1 MASLIANEF
10 SEATNDLHL
19 SALMAVGFVLFVV
32 TLIVNA
38 IARWLVW
45 RRGGRRARDDRR
57 AAAHDSATRAACA
70 RARAPARHERRHGRA
85 HLRSPRPSRSSRSSS
100 SSRYLLKQGAGAL
113 SLDFFTNMPKP
124 VGEAGGGM
132 ANAIVGTLILI
143 GIASVGR
150 TAGRHRRGT
159 VSRRA
164 AAGRKLANVVRF
176 LADVLNGLPS
186 IVMGIFA
193 WQFLVRPFGHFSALA
208 GGAAIGA
215 MMIPL
220 VTRTT
225 EEMVRTVPQSL
236 REAALALGYPRWR
249 TSLQIVL
256 RTALGGIVTGVL
268 VAVARVAGET
278 APLLFTAFGNQFWS
292 TNLTQPIAALPLQI
306 FVYAISPY
314 DDWHAQAWAGAL
326 VLIGL
331 VLVISVVARF
341 VARSRHGAGK

>member
-1 MASLIANEF
+1 VTAA
-10 SEATNDLHL
+10 
-19 SALMAVGFVLFVV
+19 ALPTTVV
-32 TLIVNA
+32 P
-38 IARWLVW
+38 R
-45 RRGGRRARDDRR
+45 RRARGLARR
-57 AAAHDSATRAACA
+57 RGTSVVMVALTCAAAALAIVPLVAILA
-70 RARAPARHERRHGRA
+70 
-85 HLRSPRPSRSSRSSS
+85 
-100 SSRYLLKQGAGAL
+100 YLLKQGAGAL
-113 SLDFFTNMPKP
+113 SLDFFTNMPRP
-124 VGEAGGGM
+124 VGEPGGGM

-143 GIASVGR
+143 GIASAVGLPVGIG
-150 TAGRHRRGT
+150 AGLYLAERGGT
-159 VSRRA
+159 
-164 AAGRKLANVVRF
+164 KLANLVRF

-193 WQFLVRPFGHFSALA
+193 WQFLVRPIGHFSALA

-268 VAVARVAGET
+268 VAMARVAGET

-292 TNLTQPIAALPLQI
+292 TKVTQPIAALPLQL

-314 DDWHAQAWAGAL
+314 DEWHAQAWAGAL

-331 VLVISVVARF
+331 VLVISVLARF
-341 VARSRHGAGK
+341 AVRSRHGRAND

>member
-1 MASLIANEF
+1 MSTATIPT
-10 SEATNDLHL
+10 SEA
-19 SALMAVGFVLFVV
+19 FVRTQPRGLGHRRVMSVVMV
-32 TLIVNA
+32 TLTC
-38 IARWLVW
+38 L
-45 RRGGRRARDDRR
+45 
-57 AAAHDSATRAACA
+57 AAALAVVPLVIILA
-70 RARAPARHERRHGRA
+70 
-85 HLRSPRPSRSSRSSS
+85 
-100 SSRYLLKQGAGAL
+100 YLLKQGAGSL
-113 SLDFFTNMPKP
+113 SLAFFTSMPKP

-132 ANAIVGTLILI
+132 ANAILGTLILI
-143 GIASVGR
+143 GIASAVGLPVGIG
-150 TAGRHRRGT
+150 AGLYLAERRGT
-159 VSRRA
+159 R
-164 AAGRKLANVVRF
+164 LANLVRF

-292 TNLTQPIAALPLQI
+292 TKLTQPIAALPLQI
-306 FVYAISPY
+306 FTYAISPY
-314 DDWHAQAWAGAL
+314 DEWHAQAWAGAL

-331 VLVISVVARF
+331 VLIISVIAR
-341 VARSRHGAGK
+341 VVTRSRHGGGHD

>member
-1 MASLIANEF
+1 MIAEAADRHGAFARPRASGLARRRGV
-10 SEATNDLHL
+10 S
-19 SALMAVGFVLFVV
+19 
-32 TLIVNA
+32 IVMVSLTCLAAA
-38 IARWLVW
+38 IAVVPLVVIL
-45 RRGGRRARDDRR
+45 A
-57 AAAHDSATRAACA
+57 
-70 RARAPARHERRHGRA
+70 
-85 HLRSPRPSRSSRSSS
+85 
-100 SSRYLLKQGAGAL
+100 YLLKEGAGAL
-113 SLDFFTNMPKP
+113 SLSFFTSMPKP
-124 VGEAGGGM
+124 VGEPGGGM
-132 ANAIVGTLILI
+132 ANAILGTLILI
-143 GIASVGR
+143 GIASAVGLPIGIG
-150 TAGRHRRGT
+150 AGLYLAERRGT
-159 VSRRA
+159 R
-164 AAGRKLANVVRF
+164 LANLVRF

-193 WQFLVRPFGHFSALA
+193 WEFLVRPFGHFSALA

-292 TNLTQPIAALPLQI
+292 TKLTQPIAALPLQI
-306 FVYAISPY
+306 FTYAISPY
-314 DDWHAQAWAGAL
+314 DEWHAHAWAGAL
-326 VLIGL
+326 VLIAL
-331 VLVISVVARF
+331 VLIISLVAR
-341 VARSRHGAGK
+341 VVTRARHGGGHD

>member
-1 MASLIANEF
+1 MTVGRI
-10 SEATNDLHL
+10 
-19 SALMAVGFVLFVV
+19 SARGSYAAPRGLMRRRGTSIVMV
-32 TLIVNA
+32 TLTC
-38 IARWLVW
+38 L
-45 RRGGRRARDDRR
+45 
-57 AAAHDSATRAACA
+57 AAAVAVVPLITILA
-70 RARAPARHERRHGRA
+70 
-85 HLRSPRPSRSSRSSS
+85 
-100 SSRYLLKQGAGAL
+100 YLLKQGAGAL
-113 SLDFFTNMPKP
+113 SLDFFTKMPAP
-124 VGEAGGGM
+124 VGERDGGM

-143 GIASVGR
+143 GIASVVGLPIGIG
-150 TAGRHRRGT
+150 AGLYLAERQGT
-159 VSRRA
+159 
-164 AAGRKLANVVRF
+164 KLANGVRF

-225 EEMVRTVPQSL
+225 EEMVRTVPHSL

-278 APLLFTAFGNQFWS
+278 APLLFTALGNAFWS
-292 TNLTQPIAALPLQI
+292 TKLTQPIAALPLQI
-306 FVYAISPY
+306 FTYAISPY
-314 DDWHAQAWAGAL
+314 DEQHAQAWAGAL
-326 VLIGL
+326 VLIAL
-331 VLVISVVARF
+331 VLVISLLARL
-341 VARSRHGAGK
+341 VTRSRHGGGHD

>member
-1 MASLIANEF
+1 VTAAGLPTA
-10 SEATNDLHL
+10 AVPPQRARGLARRRGT
-19 SALMAVGFVLFVV
+19 SALMVAL
-32 TLIVNA
+32 TC
-38 IARWLVW
+38 
-45 RRGGRRARDDRR
+45 
-57 AAAHDSATRAACA
+57 AAAALAIVPLVAILA
-70 RARAPARHERRHGRA
+70 
-85 HLRSPRPSRSSRSSS
+85 
-100 SSRYLLKQGAGAL
+100 YLIKQGAGAL
-113 SLDFFTNMPKP
+113 SLDFFTNMPRP
-124 VGEAGGGM
+124 VGEPGGGM

-143 GIASVGR
+143 GVASAVGLPIGIG
-150 TAGRHRRGT
+150 AGLYLAERGGT
-159 VSRRA
+159 
-164 AAGRKLANVVRF
+164 KLANLVRF

-193 WQFLVRPFGHFSALA
+193 WQFLVRPIGHFSALA

-292 TNLTQPIAALPLQI
+292 TQVTQPIAALPLQV

-314 DDWHAQAWAGAL
+314 DEWHAQAWAGAL

-331 VLVISVVARF
+331 VLVISVLARF
-341 VARSRHGAGK
+341 AVRSRHGRAND

>member
-1 MASLIANEF
+1 MSATAADRDHPETRPRASGLARRKGVSIV
-10 SEATNDLHL
+10 
-19 SALMAVGFVLFVV
+19 MV
-32 TLIVNA
+32 TLTCIAAA
-38 IARWLVW
+38 IAVVPLLVIL
-45 RRGGRRARDDRR
+45 A
-57 AAAHDSATRAACA
+57 
-70 RARAPARHERRHGRA
+70 
-85 HLRSPRPSRSSRSSS
+85 
-100 SSRYLLKQGAGAL
+100 YLLKQGAGAL
-113 SLDFFTNMPKP
+113 SLDFFTSMPKP
-124 VGEAGGGM
+124 VGEEGGGM
-132 ANAIVGTLILI
+132 ANAIVGTLMLL
-143 GIASVGR
+143 GIASAVGLPVGIG
-150 TAGRHRRGT
+150 AGLYLAERRGT
-159 VSRRA
+159 R
-164 AAGRKLANVVRF
+164 LANLVRF

-278 APLLFTAFGNQFWS
+278 APLLFTAFGNSFWS
-292 TNLTQPIAALPLQI
+292 TNLGQPIAALPLQI
-306 FVYAISPY
+306 FTYAISPY

-326 VLIGL
+326 VLIAL
-331 VLVISVVARF
+331 VLVISLVAR
-341 VARSRHGAGK
+341 VVTRARHGGGHD

>member
-1 MASLIANEF
+1 MV
-10 SEATNDLHL
+10 
-19 SALMAVGFVLFVV
+19 ALTCAAAALAIVP
-32 TLIVNA
+32 LIVILA
-38 IARWLVW
+38 
-45 RRGGRRARDDRR
+45 
-57 AAAHDSATRAACA
+57 
-70 RARAPARHERRHGRA
+70 
-85 HLRSPRPSRSSRSSS
+85 
-100 SSRYLLKQGAGAL
+100 YLLRQGAGAL
-113 SLDFFTNMPKP
+113 SLDFFTNMPRP
-124 VGEAGGGM
+124 VGEVGGGM
-132 ANAIVGTLILI
+132 ANAIVGTLILV
-143 GIASVGR
+143 GIASAVGLPVGIG
-150 TAGRHRRGT
+150 AGLYLAERGST
-159 VSRRA
+159 R
-164 AAGRKLANVVRF
+164 LANLVRF

-292 TNLTQPIAALPLQI
+292 TEVTQPIAALPLQV

-314 DDWHAQAWAGAL
+314 DEWHAHAWAGAL
-326 VLIGL
+326 VLIAL
-331 VLVISVVARF
+331 VLVISVLARIA
-341 VARSRHGAGK
+341 VRSRHGRAND

>member
-1 MASLIANEF
+1 M
-10 SEATNDLHL
+10 T
-19 SALMAVGFVLFVV
+19 AVGLR
-32 TLIVNA
+32 A
-38 IARWLVW
+38 AADP
-45 RRGGRRARDDRR
+45 RRRPAHRLGRRR
-57 AAAHDSATRAACA
+57 AASIVMIALTCAAATLAIVPPVAILA
-70 RARAPARHERRHGRA
+70 
-85 HLRSPRPSRSSRSSS
+85 
-100 SSRYLLKQGAGAL
+100 YLLEQGAGAL
-113 SLDFFTNMPKP
+113 SLDFFTSMPRP

-143 GIASVGR
+143 GIASAIGLPIGIG
-150 TAGRHRRGT
+150 AGLYLAERGGT
-159 VSRRA
+159 
-164 AAGRKLANVVRF
+164 KLADLVRF

-193 WQFLVRPFGHFSALA
+193 WQFLVRPIGHFSALA

-225 EEMVRTVPQSL
+225 EEMVRTVPRSL

-249 TSLQIVL
+249 TSLRIVL

-292 TNLTQPIAALPLQI
+292 TRVTQPIAALPLQV

-314 DDWHAQAWAGAL
+314 DEWHAQAWTGAL
-326 VLIGL
+326 VLIAL
-331 VLVISVVARF
+331 VLVISLLARF
-341 VARSRHGAGK
+341 AVRARHGRAND

>member
-1 MASLIANEF
+1 MTAASLP
-10 SEATNDLHL
+10 SERPFRRPRLGGLARRHVV
-19 SALMAVGFVLFVV
+19 SVVMVALTCAAA
-32 TLIVNA
+32 A
-38 IARWLVW
+38 IAVVPLV
-45 RRGGRRARDDRR
+45 AI
-57 AAAHDSATRAACA
+57 
-70 RARAPARHERRHGRA
+70 
-85 HLRSPRPSRSSRSSS
+85 LL
-100 SSRYLLKQGAGAL
+100 YLVRQGAGAL
-113 SLDFFTNMPKP
+113 SLDFFTRMPKP

-132 ANAIVGTLILI
+132 ANGIVGTLVLI
-143 GIASVGR
+143 GIASVVGLPVGIG
-150 TAGRHRRGT
+150 AGLYLAERRGT
-159 VSRRA
+159 R
-164 AAGRKLANVVRF
+164 LANLVRF

-193 WQFLVRPFGHFSALA
+193 WQLLVRPVGHFSALA

-220 VTRTT
+220 ITRTT

-278 APLLFTAFGNQFWS
+278 APLLFTILGNEFWS
-292 TNLTQPIAALPLQI
+292 TDISQPIAALPLQI
-306 FVYAISPY
+306 FTYANSPY
-314 DDWHAQAWAGAL
+314 DEWHALAWAGAL

-331 VLVISVVARF
+331 VLVISVIARVATR
-341 VARSRHGAGK
+341 ARHGGGHD

>member
-1 MASLIANEF
+1 VTAVGLPTAAVPRQRARGLGRRRGMSVVMVALTCAAAALAIVPLIAIL
-10 SEATNDLHL
+10 TY
-19 SALMAVGFVLFVV
+19 
-32 TLIVNA
+32 LI
-38 IARWLVW
+38 
-45 RRGGRRARDDRR
+45 
-57 AAAHDSATRAACA
+57 
-70 RARAPARHERRHGRA
+70 
-85 HLRSPRPSRSSRSSS
+85 
-100 SSRYLLKQGAGAL
+100 KQGAGAL
-113 SLDFFTNMPKP
+113 SLHFFTNMPRP

-143 GIASVGR
+143 GIASVVGLPVGIG
-150 TAGRHRRGT
+150 AGLYLAERGGT
-159 VSRRA
+159 
-164 AAGRKLANVVRF
+164 KLANLVRF

-193 WQFLVRPFGHFSALA
+193 WQFLVRPIGHFSALA

-292 TNLTQPIAALPLQI
+292 TNVSQPIAALPLQV

-314 DDWHAQAWAGAL
+314 DEWHAQAWAGAL
-326 VLIGL
+326 VLIAL
-331 VLVISVVARF
+331 VLVISVLARF
-341 VARSRHGAGK
+341 AVRSRHGRAND